1 MTRDRDTRRHSL
13 TVPSVGE
20 EDFANYSCEATNSLG
35 KARAMVQLR
44 GNPGPPQFS
53 GQVGPVREWRVFYF
67 DSFICAGPV
76 CEEKLLPA
84 GVADTQLPADTAVQ
98 AAVAQGGGRQPQIMF
113 S

>member
-1 MTRDRDTRRHSL
+1 M
-13 TVPSVGE
+13 GE

-53 GQVGPVREWRVFYF
+53 GQVGAVRESSECFTLIVF
-67 DSFICAGPV
+67 CAGPV

>member
-53 GQVGPVREWRVFYF
+53 GQVGPVN
-67 DSFICAGPV
+67 
-76 CEEKLLPA
+76 
-84 GVADTQLPADTAVQ
+84 
-98 AAVAQGGGRQPQIMF
+98 
-113 S
+113 